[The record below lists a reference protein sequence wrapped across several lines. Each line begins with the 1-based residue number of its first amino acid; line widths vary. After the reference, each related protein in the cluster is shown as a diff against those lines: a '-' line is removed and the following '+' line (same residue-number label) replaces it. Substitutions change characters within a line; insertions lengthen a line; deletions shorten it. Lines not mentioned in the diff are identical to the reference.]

1 MQDVVRA
8 KVKRSYRRRRN
19 SDTIGEEDVC
29 VGIPFQWTPPVCDC
43 EVRDLDELKSLQ
55 IEVSLFR
62 RNLKKDNITRRRD
75 VQVLQCKSEK
85 LKELR
90 QKFIVAKNNFNSQVH
105 VLDVLNKAKRIVSD
119 IEVRLEEGESILS
132 SRVARLGQTEAASD
146 SAESSDSS
154 DSVNSAGVNFKM
166 TEKFDLKTAAS
177 LLPVMDGSERV
188 TKQLID
194 GIEMYDSML
203 DDNGKKLLT
212 TYILKTRL
220 SENIRNYLLTKK
232 SPASLSVQLSRA
244 KQYSKSVEE
253 FGRSIEELL
262 VDLTITQADGNRQAL
277 EILRQSNEKIAIN
290 AFANGLGNFELRT
303 VIKARNYEKLSD
315 AIRGATDEET
325 PKSET
330 SCQIH
335 RLHKQNYNWN
345 YNRGNH
351 TFRGTT
357 NNFRGPTNNFR
368 GTTRNF
374 RGSTSNFRGSANNF
388 RGHDR
393 RYTRDNS
400 NRNQSAFRMN
410 ASAER
415 EVERENSE
423 MLSMNAVN
431 FVRVNYRGKELKFLL
446 DTGATVSVIFQNS
459 IAQDE
464 VIDQTRKIKIHGI
477 AGSTVS
483 QGSVQLL
490 LSFNNVEM
498 QQEFLLMREFECGMN
513 GVIGADFFI
522 KHDAIINY
530 EKNEFSF
537 WSNDRKIFI
546 PIESQCEFYT
556 EIPSRC
562 EIIKYC
568 YVENNDDYVVLPD
581 EICEGVYIAGSI
593 VCARDNLIPVKIL
606 NVRDVCSMTHRP
618 SYTVFT
624 KRNAWKRKLRW
635 IRERP
640 RLRNIE
646 KEMGLIGSH
655 LRERSRVNE
664 CIQVAP
670 RSYSVHNRYSSSF

>member
-1 MQDVVRA
+1 MT
-8 KVKRSYRRRRN
+8 S
-19 SDTIGEEDVC
+19 
-29 VGIPFQWTPPVCDC
+29 
-43 EVRDLDELKSLQ
+43 LDELKSLQ

-220 SENIRNYLLTKK
+220 SESAKIRLKSSYATNCLLIADIRNYLLTKK

-290 AFANGLGNFELRT
+290 AFANGLENFELRT

-357 NNFRGPTNNFR
+357 NNFRGKANNFR

-400 NRNQSAFRMN
+400 RRNQSAFRMN

-423 MLSMNAVN
+423 SQ
-431 FVRVNYRGKELKFLL
+431 FFRV
-446 DTGATVSVIFQNS
+446 
-459 IAQDE
+459 
-464 VIDQTRKIKIHGI
+464 
-477 AGSTVS
+477 
-483 QGSVQLL
+483 
-490 LSFNNVEM
+490 
-498 QQEFLLMREFECGMN
+498 
-513 GVIGADFFI
+513 
-522 KHDAIINY
+522 
-530 EKNEFSF
+530 
-537 WSNDRKIFI
+537 
-546 PIESQCEFYT
+546 
-556 EIPSRC
+556 
-562 EIIKYC
+562 
-568 YVENNDDYVVLPD
+568 
-581 EICEGVYIAGSI
+581 
-593 VCARDNLIPVKIL
+593 
-606 NVRDVCSMTHRP
+606 
-618 SYTVFT
+618 
-624 KRNAWKRKLRW
+624 
-635 IRERP
+635 
-640 RLRNIE
+640 
-646 KEMGLIGSH
+646 
-655 LRERSRVNE
+655 
-664 CIQVAP
+664 
-670 RSYSVHNRYSSSF
+670 

>member
-43 EVRDLDELKSLQ
+43 ECSSVNDQ
-55 IEVSLFR
+55 FR
-62 RNLKKDNITRRRD
+62 RTQKSTDRSKLIQKKLEEGQYHKTSG
-75 VQVLQCKSEK
+75 C
-85 LKELR
+85 
-90 QKFIVAKNNFNSQVH
+90 A
-105 VLDVLNKAKRIVSD
+105 DVLNKAKRIVSD

-132 SRVARLGQTEAASD
+132 SRVARLGQTEEASD

-220 SENIRNYLLTKK
+220 SESAKIRLKSSYATNCLLIADIRNYLLTKK

-290 AFANGLGNFELRT
+290 AFANGLENFELRT

-357 NNFRGPTNNFR
+357 NNFRGKANNFR

-400 NRNQSAFRMN
+400 RRNQSAFRMN

-423 MLSMNAVN
+423 ICAAV
-431 FVRVNYRGKELKFLL
+431 
-446 DTGATVSVIFQNS
+446 T
-459 IAQDE
+459 
-464 VIDQTRKIKIHGI
+464 
-477 AGSTVS
+477 
-483 QGSVQLL
+483 
-490 LSFNNVEM
+490 
-498 QQEFLLMREFECGMN
+498 
-513 GVIGADFFI
+513 
-522 KHDAIINY
+522 
-530 EKNEFSF
+530 
-537 WSNDRKIFI
+537 
-546 PIESQCEFYT
+546 
-556 EIPSRC
+556 
-562 EIIKYC
+562 
-568 YVENNDDYVVLPD
+568 
-581 EICEGVYIAGSI
+581 
-593 VCARDNLIPVKIL
+593 NLIIVGDGGRTAFAKEKPGGGSRYGYSRTGLEADYSVDSSPVK
-606 NVRDVCSMTHRP
+606 T
-618 SYTVFT
+618 
-624 KRNAWKRKLRW
+624 
-635 IRERP
+635 
-640 RLRNIE
+640 
-646 KEMGLIGSH
+646 GS
-655 LRERSRVNE
+655 SRVPLE
-664 CIQVAP
+664 LFC
-670 RSYSVHNRYSSSF
+670 R